1 MIQFYNNQINY
12 QGMEL
17 QFPYVVVGG
26 GDGSGAGGEGSHN
39 GFFVDNE
46 TSGDYGYF
54 NFRAKF
60 LNDFWH
66 CTRQDFYKIWMDD
79 MLLCQNILVS
89 H

>member
-1 MIQFYNNQINY
+1 
-12 QGMEL
+12 MEL

-26 GDGSGAGGEGSHN
+26 GDGGGAGGEGSHN
-39 GFFVDNE
+39 GFFVNNK

-54 NFRAKF
+54 DFRAEF

>member
-1 MIQFYNNQINY
+1 
-12 QGMEL
+12 MEL

-26 GDGSGAGGEGSHN
+26 GYGGGAGGEGSHN

-54 NFRAKF
+54 DFRAEF

-66 CTRQDFYKIWMDD
+66 CSGQDFYEIRMDS
-79 MLLCQNILVS
+79 MLLCKNILVS

>member
-1 MIQFYNNQINY
+1 
-12 QGMEL
+12 MEL

-26 GDGSGAGGEGSHN
+26 GDGGGAGGEGSHN
-39 GFFVDNE
+39 GFFVNNK

-54 NFRAKF
+54 DFSAEF

-66 CTRQDFYKIWMDD
+66 CSGQDFYEIRTDS
-79 MLLCQNILVS
+79 MLLCKNILVS